1 MQRQPGTTVRG
12 RPQRGSDSAHELV
25 GAARVSEANHAEWWL
40 RLIAPPPAP
49 PNASFIERERARRGR
64 LTGMLLLALALIEV
78 GALFQFVVV
87 DNDHPMM
94 ITVLKGAVALTV
106 VVAALNRL
114 GRVTAAA
121 LLLVA
126 LVDLPLAS
134 IPATAIGGRFDVVDL
149 GPLYLAA
156 GSELVAASAL
166 APWGVFVVATLNGL
180 LMLLIVVGM
189 PHTAALDQLIASN
202 NAQQAFAGPL
212 LMQAV
217 VALVAYLWAR
227 SVLVALKRADRAE
240 EIAELERREVELTRE
255 LEQGARELLAVHV
268 QLANGNFQARSP
280 TIRNP
285 LLWQIGSSLNNLIG
299 RLARLA
305 QVDFLLRRTEQ
316 EAHRVAEAIRLMRS
330 GRQPIWPTPSG
341 TPLDEV
347 VIALVGAP
355 ANTGPAP
362 ATVAEAALPDWVSQ
376 QRPDA
381 GGAAW
386 PPQMPP
392 QPPNPRDWG
401 A

>member
-1 MQRQPGTTVRG
+1 MQRRSDGARQPTVG
-12 RPQRGSDSAHELV
+12 L
-25 GAARVSEANHAEWWL
+25 RVSEANHAEWWL

-49 PNASFIERERARRGR
+49 PNASFTGRERARRGR

-94 ITVLKGAVALTV
+94 ITVLEAAVALTV
-106 VVAALNRL
+106 VVVALNRS

-126 LVDLPLAS
+126 LADLPLAS

-355 ANTGPAP
+355 ANTGPTP
-362 ATVAEAALPDWVSQ
+362 ATVADAELPDWVSQ

-386 PPQMPP
+386 PPQMSP
-392 QPPNPRDWG
+392 QPPNPHD
-401 A
+401 